1 MNTNVPA
8 GTAGTTATDVVAS
21 SKVVSVSTSPGETS
35 YVRTDTPIARDQN
48 VRFASK
54 LVKAYIPVA
63 GARDPNSADIS
74 ILAEVSEIWDKAV
87 PDANGYVFPAKA
99 HIVIR
104 CAHDADVTE
113 ANVTGLIA
121 RLNGYLA
128 ANAGVM
134 AGLLRQK
141 TDVL

>member
-8 GTAGTTATDVVAS
+8 GTAGTTVTDVVS
-21 SKVVSVSTSPGETS
+21 PVKVTKVSTSPGETS
-35 YVRTDTPIARDQN
+35 YVRLDTPIARDQN

-54 LVKAYIPVA
+54 LVKAYVPVT

-87 PDANGYVFPAKA
+87 PDANGFVFPAKA

-104 CAHDADVTE
+104 CAHDADVSE
-113 ANVTGLIA
+113 ENVTGLIA
-121 RLNGYLA
+121 RLNGYIA
-128 ANAGVM
+128 ANTGVI